1 MKTLLST
8 KILSLAQKELL
19 LNSGIGVVEY
29 NAISI
34 DFIDFNVKSVIENAI
49 FTSQNAVRAIKRADV
64 QIKRSFC
71 VGEKTKRLLE
81 ENGQKVAIMTK
92 NASKLA
98 EMISKEYKK
107 ETFLF
112 FSGNK
117 RREELPLFLKEN
129 NIPLEEVQVYQTT
142 LQPRKIVRSFNGVLF
157 FSPSAVDSYL
167 AHNSLHP
174 APAFCIGET
183 TAKTAKKNTD
193 TVIIANKPT
202 IENTIIQAI
211 KYLRTI

>member
-19 LNSGIGVVEY
+19 LNSGIALVEY

-49 FTSQNAVRAIKRADV
+49 FTSQNAVRAIKRAD
-64 QIKRSFC
+64 IKIKQAFC

-81 ENGQKVAIMTK
+81 ENGQKVAVMAK

-117 RREELPLFLKEN
+117 RREELPLFLKAN
-129 NIPLEEVQVYQTT
+129 NIPLEEVQVYQTA

-157 FSPSAVDSYL
+157 FSPSAVDSYVTQ
-167 AHNSLHP
+167 NNLHP
-174 APAFCIGET
+174 TPAFCIGET